1 MCRCVPRAE
10 RNYEATEEETR
21 RWLHRTAAPRAP
33 SLRARKERQR
43 DVLGGAQD
51 SVLAAL
57 PFVGSVILNK

>member
-1 MCRCVPRAE
+1 MA
-10 RNYEATEEETR
+10 AQDG
-21 RWLHRTAAPRAP
+21 AAPRAT

-57 PFVGSVILNK
+57 PFVDSVILNK